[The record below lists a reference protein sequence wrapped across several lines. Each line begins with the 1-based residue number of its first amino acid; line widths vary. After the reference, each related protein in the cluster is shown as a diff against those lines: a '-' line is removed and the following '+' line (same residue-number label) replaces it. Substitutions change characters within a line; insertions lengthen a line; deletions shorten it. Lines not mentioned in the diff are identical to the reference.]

1 MKNNHRTG
9 DTTVWGAKRNTKKA
23 LNLLPRRQR
32 RCGNVIT
39 VYAHSYKKQRA
50 VQQNHK

>member
-1 MKNNHRTG
+1 MKNNRRTG

-32 RCGNVIT
+32 
-39 VYAHSYKKQRA
+39 
-50 VQQNHK
+50 